1 MDVHCASAK
10 GVSCPWPYV
19 LQEFSDLQQCACVRG
34 IRACACVF
42 AVMVGIPFRVRRSE
56 PEAGKAGSA
65 ATRLA
70 VVCAEEQAAELLVRV
85 VAVFREDWWPV
96 G

>member
-1 MDVHCASAK
+1 
-10 GVSCPWPYV
+10 
-19 LQEFSDLQQCACVRG
+19 
-34 IRACACVF
+34 
-42 AVMVGIPFRVRRSE
+42 MVGIPFRVRRSE

-70 VVCAEEQAAELLVRV
+70 VVCAEELAAELLVRV
-85 VAVFREDWWPV
+85 VAVLREDWWPV